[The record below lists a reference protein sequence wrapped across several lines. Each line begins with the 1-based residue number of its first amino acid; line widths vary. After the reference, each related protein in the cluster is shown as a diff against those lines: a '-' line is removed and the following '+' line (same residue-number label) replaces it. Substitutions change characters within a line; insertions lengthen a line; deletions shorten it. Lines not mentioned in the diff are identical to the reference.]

1 MLPRLAFA
9 FVALLAAAP
18 AWPQSYPS
26 RPVRMVV
33 PFAPGGP
40 VDIVAR
46 LVAARLSIQLGQQV
60 IVDNRPGAG
69 GSVGGELVARAAP
82 DGHTSLLA
90 SNGTLAISP
99 HLMKL
104 SYDATRDLAPVT
116 LVGTSPQAL
125 VVPPALPVPGVK
137 ELVALAR
144 GKPGSV
150 NYASSGQGS
159 TSHLATELF
168 KSAAK
173 IDMVHV
179 PYKGAGPAVNDLIAG
194 HTHMMITGVSLVLP
208 HVKSGRLRALGVTSR
223 KRLAALPDTPA
234 IAETLPGYEVTT
246 WYGLL
251 VTARTPPGI
260 IARLNE
266 ETVKAVAHAEVGPRL
281 AAAGVEAET
290 GTPDQ
295 FAAMIRSETLKWG
308 KLIRATGVTAQQ

>member
-1 MLPRLAFA
+1 MFPRLL
-9 FVALLAAAP
+9 ALSLMVLAAP

-46 LVAARLSIQLGQQV
+46 LVAARLSAQLGQQV

-69 GSVGGELVARAAP
+69 GSVGGELVARAVP
-82 DGHTSLLA
+82 DGHTTLLA

-99 HLMKL
+99 HLMRL
-104 SYDATRDLAPVT
+104 SYDATRDLAPVG
-116 LVGTSPQAL
+116 LVGRSPQAL
-125 VVPPALPVPGVK
+125 VVPPASPAATVK
-137 ELVALAR
+137 DLVALAR
-144 GKPGSV
+144 AKPGSI

-173 IDMVHV
+173 IEMVHV

-194 HTHMMITGVSLVLP
+194 HTQMMITGVSLVLP
-208 HVKSGRLRALGVTSR
+208 HVKSGRLRVLGVTSP
-223 KRLAALPDTPA
+223 KRIVALPDTPV

-251 VTARTPPGI
+251 STAGTPAGI
-260 IARLNE
+260 IARLNQ
-266 ETVKAVAHAEVGPRL
+266 ETIRAVAHADVGPRL
-281 AAAGVEAET
+281 TAAGVDPET
-290 GTPDQ
+290 GSPDQ
-295 FAAMIRSETLKWG
+295 FASMVRSESVKWG
-308 KLIRATGVTAQQ
+308 KLIKAAGVTSQQ

>member
-1 MLPRLAFA
+1 MLPRLAL
-9 FVALLAAAP
+9 VLSLALLAAP
-18 AWPQSYPS
+18 AWAQSFPS

-46 LVAARLSIQLGQQV
+46 LVAARLTVQLGQQV

-69 GSVGGELVARAAP
+69 GSVGGELVARAVP

-104 SYDATRDLAPVT
+104 SYDAARDLAPVG

-125 VVPPALPVPGVK
+125 VVPPSSPATSVK
-137 ELVALAR
+137 DLVALAR
-144 GKPGSV
+144 AKPRSV

-168 KSAAK
+168 RSAAG

-194 HTHMMITGVSLVLP
+194 QTHMMITGVSLVLP
-208 HVKSGRLRALGVTSR
+208 HVKSGRLRVLGVTSR
-223 KRLAALPDTPA
+223 KRIAALPDTPS
-234 IAETLPGYEVTT
+234 ISETLPGYEVTT

-251 VTARTPPGI
+251 VTAGTSAGI
-260 IARLNE
+260 IARLNQE
-266 ETVKAVAHAEVGPRL
+266 IVKAVAHAEVGPRL
-281 AAAGVEAET
+281 SAAGVGPET
-290 GTPDQ
+290 GTPQQ
-295 FAAMIRSETLKWG
+295 FAAMIRSESEKWG
-308 KLIRATGVTAQQ
+308 KLIKAAGVTAQQ

>member
-1 MLPRLAFA
+1 MFPRLALA
-9 FVALLAAAP
+9 LAIALLAFP
-18 AWPQSYPS
+18 AWPQTYPS

-46 LVAARLSIQLGQQV
+46 LVAARLSTQLGQQV

-69 GSVGGELVARAAP
+69 GSVGGELVARAVP
-82 DGHTSLLA
+82 DGYTSLLA

-99 HLMKL
+99 HLIKL
-104 SYDATRDLAPVT
+104 PYDASRDLSPVG
-116 LVGTSPQAL
+116 LVGSSPQAL
-125 VVPPALPVPGVK
+125 VVPPTLPVTGVK
-137 ELVALAR
+137 DLVALAR
-144 GKPGSV
+144 AKPGSV

-168 KSAAK
+168 KSAAR

-194 HTHMMITGVSLVLP
+194 HTQMMITGVSLVLP
-208 HVKSGRLRALGVTSR
+208 HVRSGRLRALGVTSR
-223 KRLAALPDTPA
+223 KRIAAMPDTPA
-234 IAETLPGYEVTT
+234 IAESLPGYEVTT

-281 AAAGVEAET
+281 AAAGIEAET
-290 GTPDQ
+290 GTSDQ

-308 KLIRATGVTAQQ
+308 KLIKATGVAAQQ

>member
-1 MLPRLAFA
+1 MFPRLL
-9 FVALLAAAP
+9 ALSLMVLAAP

-46 LVAARLSIQLGQQV
+46 LVAARLSAQLGQQV

-69 GSVGGELVARAAP
+69 GSVGGELVARAVP
-82 DGHTSLLA
+82 DGHTTLLA

-99 HLMKL
+99 HLMRL
-104 SYDATRDLAPVT
+104 SYDATRDLAPVG
-116 LVGTSPQAL
+116 LVGRSPQAL
-125 VVPPALPVPGVK
+125 VVPPGSPAATVK
-137 ELVALAR
+137 DLVALAR
-144 GKPGSV
+144 AKPGSI

-173 IDMVHV
+173 IEMVHV

-194 HTHMMITGVSLVLP
+194 HTQMMITGVSLVLP
-208 HVKSGRLRALGVTSR
+208 HVKSGRLRVLGVTSP
-223 KRLAALPDTPA
+223 KRIVALPDTPV

-251 VTARTPPGI
+251 STAGTPAGI
-260 IARLNE
+260 IARLNQ
-266 ETVKAVAHAEVGPRL
+266 ETIRAVAHADVGPRL
-281 AAAGVEAET
+281 TAAGVDPET
-290 GTPDQ
+290 GSPDQ
-295 FAAMIRSETLKWG
+295 FASMVRSESVKWG
-308 KLIRATGVTAQQ
+308 KLIKAAGVTSQQ